1 MRNTVRKV
9 TTQENAEL
17 FKKIIHLTLDIADKY
32 KDERAYEAA
41 LEGLYVGLNLY
52 SEKKREET
60 ELDLYLSWFIKTS
73 IEYKLGRKT
82 PDTKIWASKK
92 EKAEGDK

>member
-1 MRNTVRKV
+1 MTKRA

-17 FKKIIHLTLDIADKY
+17 FKRVIHLTLEIADKY

-52 SEKKREET
+52 SGKKREKT

-73 IEYKLGRKT
+73 VEYKLGIKT
-82 PDTKIWASKK
+82 PDTEIWASKK
-92 EKAEGDK
+92 EKVEGDKE

>member
-1 MRNTVRKV
+1 MEKTKKRA
-9 TTQENAEL
+9 TTQENTEL
-17 FKKIIHLTLDIADKY
+17 FKKVIHLTLDIADKY

-82 PDTKIWASKK
+82 PDTKLWESKK
-92 EKAEGDK
+92 

>member
-1 MRNTVRKV
+1 MLNLNHT
-9 TTQENAEL
+9 
-17 FKKIIHLTLDIADKY
+17 KKEIADKY

-60 ELDLYLSWFIKTS
+60 ELDLYLSWFIRTS
-73 IEYKLGRKT
+73 IEYKLGIKT
-82 PDTKIWASKK
+82 SDTEIWKSKK
-92 EKAEGDK
+92 EKVEGEKQ